1 MLLLAGHSWLE
12 LSSYT
17 SARWKQSPSTEE
29 TASSLAMR
37 EATWCVAR
45 VPSVRVGEGEG
56 VRVGEVGLGFEL
68 GSAGPGDLRV
78 TMYSCGTTPSAQIG
92 LVTTPAA
99 VPAGPAPTL
108 ATRSS
113 SSRPNMEHFDR
124 GCGRLCW

>member
-45 VPSVRVGEGEG
+45 VPVSK
-56 VRVGEVGLGFEL
+56 
-68 GSAGPGDLRV
+68 
-78 TMYSCGTTPSAQIG
+78 
-92 LVTTPAA
+92 
-99 VPAGPAPTL
+99 
-108 ATRSS
+108 
-113 SSRPNMEHFDR
+113 
-124 GCGRLCW
+124 

>member
-1 MLLLAGHSWLE
+1 M
-12 LSSYT
+12 
-17 SARWKQSPSTEE
+17 
-29 TASSLAMR
+29 
-37 EATWCVAR
+37 
-45 VPSVRVGEGEG
+45 GEGEG

-108 ATRSS
+108 ATRSG
-113 SSRPNMEHFDR
+113 SRPNIANELW
-124 GCGRLCW
+124 RLWQALLVNGWKL